1 VQRGGWMEFRM
12 ATFGWQTWNS
22 GPFSAQRGAGSAP
35 GTIVVR
41 FCGPFTER
49 DIYTHLQP
57 LELNNILEIVPRQGE
72 PPISKHIL
80 DMTACTS
87 MDSRGLGL
95 IATHLARCQ
104 KRGVKL
110 VVAGASP
117 RVRQVFQITRMDSVI
132 PLVSTVAEA
141 EAL

>member
-1 VQRGGWMEFRM
+1 M
-12 ATFGWQTWNS
+12 ATFSWQTWNS
-22 GPFSAQRGAGSAP
+22 GPFSAQRGAGNAP
-35 GTIVVR
+35 GTVIVRV
-41 FCGPFTER
+41 CGPFTER
-49 DIYTHLQP
+49 DIYTDLEP
-57 LELNNILEIVPRQGE
+57 MELNNILDMAPRPGE
-72 PPISKHIL
+72 PPTQKNIL

-110 VVAGASP
+110 VVAGASH

-132 PLVSTVAEA
+132 PLAATVAEA

>member
-1 VQRGGWMEFRM
+1 M
-12 ATFGWQTWNS
+12 ATVAWQTWNS
-22 GPFSAQRGAGSAP
+22 GPFSAQRGAGNAP
-35 GTIVVR
+35 GTVIVRVG
-41 FCGPFTER
+41 GPFTER
-49 DIYTHLQP
+49 DIYTQ
-57 LELNNILEIVPRQGE
+57 LEPMEFNNILDMGPRPGE
-72 PPISKHIL
+72 PPTQKNIL

-117 RVRQVFQITRMDSVI
+117 RVRQVFHITKMDSVI
-132 PLVSTVAEA
+132 PLASTVAEA
-141 EAL
+141 ETL

>member
-1 VQRGGWMEFRM
+1 M
-12 ATFGWQTWNS
+12 ATFSWQTWNS
-22 GPFSAQRGAGSAP
+22 GPFSVQRKAGAP
-35 GTIVVR
+35 GTVVVS

-49 DIYTHLQP
+49 DVYTNLQP
-57 LELNNILEIVPRQGE
+57 MELNNMLEMAPHQGE
-72 PPISKHIL
+72 PPVRKNIL
-80 DMTACTS
+80 DMSACTS

-132 PLVSTVAEA
+132 PLASTVDEA

>member
-1 VQRGGWMEFRM
+1 M
-12 ATFGWQTWNS
+12 ATLAWQTWNS
-22 GPFSAQRGAGSAP
+22 GPFSAQRKAGNAP
-35 GTIVVR
+35 GTVIVS

-49 DIYTHLQP
+49 DIYTHLEP
-57 LELNNILEIVPRQGE
+57 TELTSVLDMEPRQGE
-72 PPISKHIL
+72 PPISKNIL

-104 KRGVKL
+104 KRRVRL

-117 RVRQVFQITRMDSVI
+117 RVRQVFHITKMDSVI
-132 PLVSTVAEA
+132 PLASTVTEA